1 MHINKVYF
9 YCFLVSGSVF
19 TSKKLASAPK
29 KVASVF
35 AKRIAQSAIPSKCK
49 TCECTAHNTGVS
61 YMECSP
67 CSYPTRATIDYVSAF
82 CIYDINEKGFISHN
96 LHTFCHL
103 KRFKLTARPLWES
116 RIFSLFY

>member
-1 MHINKVYF
+1 M
-9 YCFLVSGSVF
+9 S
-19 TSKKLASAPK
+19 ASK
-29 KVASVF
+29 KVATVF

-82 CIYDINEKGFISHN
+82 SVYEINEKPLSLI
-96 LHTFCHL
+96 FCIL
-103 KRFKLTARPLWES
+103 PLPS
-116 RIFSLFY
+116 CKMLFGQPLGG